1 MSCPNNLD
9 GIAAAPAPWMMGSG
23 MSGMMLLMAIGWLVV
38 VGAVA
43 AGIWWLLNRRRR
55 AADVALDVLR
65 ERYARGEITREEFE
79 NKRRD
84 LAA

>member
-1 MSCPNNLD
+1 
-9 GIAAAPAPWMMGSG
+9 MGPG
-23 MSGMMLLMAIGWLVV
+23 MSGMMLLMTIGWLMV
-38 VGAVA
+38 VGAIVA
-43 AGIWWLLNRRRR
+43 GVWWLLSRRRR

-79 NKRRD
+79 SKRRD

>member
-1 MSCPNNLD
+1 
-9 GIAAAPAPWMMGSG
+9 MMGPG
-23 MSGMMLLMAIGWLVV
+23 MSGMMLLMVIGWLVV

-43 AGIWWLLNRRRR
+43 AGIWWLLSRRRR
-55 AADVALDVLR
+55 AGDLALDVLR

-79 NKRRD
+79 SRRRD

>member
-1 MSCPNNLD
+1 
-9 GIAAAPAPWMMGSG
+9 MMGSG

-38 VGAVA
+38 GGAVA
-43 AGIWWLLNRRRR
+43 AGIWWLLKRRRH
-55 AADVALDVLR
+55 AGDAALDILR
-65 ERYARGEITREEFE
+65 ERYARGEISREEFE

>member
-1 MSCPNNLD
+1 MALPLHPP
-9 GIAAAPAPWMMGSG
+9 PASTMMGSG
-23 MSGMMLLMAIGWLVV
+23 MSGMMLLMTIGWLVA

-55 AADVALDVLR
+55 AGDPALDVLR
-65 ERYARGEITREEFE
+65 ERYARGEISREEFE
-79 NKRRD
+79 SKRRD